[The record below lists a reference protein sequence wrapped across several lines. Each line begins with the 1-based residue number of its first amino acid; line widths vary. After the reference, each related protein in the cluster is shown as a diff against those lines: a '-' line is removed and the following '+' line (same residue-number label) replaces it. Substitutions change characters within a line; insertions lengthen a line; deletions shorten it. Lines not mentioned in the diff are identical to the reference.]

1 MHRACMT
8 LAALALA
15 AELHAGPVM
24 AQSMAGPSKDQLAET
39 VRTGTVAALA
49 PVCGLRDSHW
59 AADLR
64 RAAIQAATQSHA
76 HDDPGLQGAPGSA
89 LAIGALSFAD
99 AEALESFA
107 EAPAQ
112 DTCGPLAHSPGLD
125 HADELVRRFREQA
138 PAS

>member
-1 MHRACMT
+1 MKHGAWT
-8 LAALALA
+8 IVAALALA
-15 AELHAGPVM
+15 AGLRASP
-24 AQSMAGPSKDQLAET
+24 AQSTPGPSADQLADT

-49 PVCGLRDSHW
+49 PICGLRDNNW

-76 HDDPGLQGAPGSA
+76 HDDPGLQAAPGSA
-89 LAIGALSFAD
+89 LVIGALSFAD

-125 HADELVRRFREQA
+125 HADGLVRSFRGQV